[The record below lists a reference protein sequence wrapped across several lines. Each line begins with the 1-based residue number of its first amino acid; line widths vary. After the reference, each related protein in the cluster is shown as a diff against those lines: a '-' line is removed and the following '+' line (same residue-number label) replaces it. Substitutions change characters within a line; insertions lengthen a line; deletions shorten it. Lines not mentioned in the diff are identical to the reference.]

1 MQSLD
6 VLVQVLRQ
14 DVSRERNGK
23 VDVFLRGQ
31 VFDLVE
37 TVDQEWLTAAADG
50 DVNLKLELERTRQ
63 ERLAQ
68 AKSVDGMIENVL
80 TALQRKPDHSELIE
94 ELRTFGYS
102 DEELLSAALTLW
114 LDSRA
119 ARERSKQDRA
129 SRGYKKPYPPK
140 NGAPKNGAPKGA
152 GKPASKG
159 GKPSSAKKPYPPKG
173 GAKSGSKQGR

>member
-1 MQSLD
+1 M
-6 VLVQVLRQ
+6 RQ

-68 AKSVDGMIENVL
+68 AK
-80 TALQRKPDHSELIE
+80 
-94 ELRTFGYS
+94 
-102 DEELLSAALTLW
+102 
-114 LDSRA
+114 
-119 ARERSKQDRA
+119 
-129 SRGYKKPYPPK
+129 
-140 NGAPKNGAPKGA
+140 
-152 GKPASKG
+152 
-159 GKPSSAKKPYPPKG
+159 G
-173 GAKSGSKQGR
+173 GAKSGSKKGR